1 MAEVSP
7 IRAYAERAADRARK
21 AATNI
26 RSIAGYADP
35 ALEAIAARS
44 GMGAGTFTA
53 DMAGNVPYQ
62 SEILAKGMENQATDI
77 QSYAAQMPRL
87 INAYRAYQAEEA
99 RKKAGAGG
107 GGTGTSIV
115 APTTPELPDVSG
127 YLSYEPPPS
136 ESRIPQDFT
145 TPYQYSLPTLVP
157 PQMRTNKKPEMS
169 AAYLRMLESRSKYR

>member
-35 ALEAIAARS
+35 ALEAIASRS
-44 GMGAGTFTA
+44 GMGAGTFTP

-62 SEILAKGMENQATDI
+62 SELLASGMENQATGL

-99 RKKAGAGG
+99 RKAKGSGG
-107 GGTGTSIV
+107 VGSNIV
-115 APTTPELPDVSG
+115 APTTPEVPDLSG
-127 YLSYEPPPS
+127 YLTYQTPPS
-136 ESRIPQDFT
+136 DSRMAQEFT
-145 TPYQYSLPTLVP
+145 NPYQYSLPTLVP
-157 PQMRTNKKPEMS
+157 PKMRTAKKPEMS
-169 AAYLRMLESRSKYR
+169 AAYMRMLESRSK